1 MNKLKVMTIL
11 GTRPEIIR
19 LSRII
24 PKFDQSFDHVLV
36 HTGQNYDYELNEIFF
51 KDLDIRNP
59 DFYLNSSGENA
70 CQTMGNILIATDK
83 LLSDIKPDAVLV
95 LGDTNSCISILAAKK
110 RKISTFHFEAGNRCF
125 DFRVPEEINRKI
137 VDHIADIN
145 LTYSSIA
152 RDYLIKEGLREDL
165 IIKIGSPML
174 EVINFYKDKILNSD
188 ILIKMG
194 LKYKKYFLASIHREE
209 NLESNTF
216 ERIIKVLNFI
226 ASKYN
231 LPIILSTHPRTRK
244 RIMESINI
252 IINENI
258 KMIKPLSFSD
268 YNNLQINAKTVI
280 SDSGTIN
287 EESSILN
294 FPAINFRE
302 NHESPEAMEETSVI
316 MTGFK
321 QERVIQ
327 ALELLSDQKR
337 AEQRI
342 LNMVDDY
349 SYENVSEKLVRVIL
363 SYTDYV
369 QKTIWKNFKN

>member
-1 MNKLKVMTIL
+1 
-11 GTRPEIIR
+11 
-19 LSRII
+19 
-24 PKFDQSFDHVLV
+24 
-36 HTGQNYDYELNEIFF
+36 
-51 KDLDIRNP
+51 
-59 DFYLNSSGENA
+59 
-70 CQTMGNILIATDK
+70 
-83 LLSDIKPDAVLV
+83 
-95 LGDTNSCISILAAKK
+95 
-110 RKISTFHFEAGNRCF
+110 
-125 DFRVPEEINRKI
+125 
-137 VDHIADIN
+137 
-145 LTYSSIA
+145 
-152 RDYLIKEGLREDL
+152 
-165 IIKIGSPML
+165 ML
-174 EVINFYKDKILNSD
+174 EVINFYNDKILNSD

-252 IINENI
+252 INDNI

-268 YNNLQINAKTVI
+268 YNNLQINAKAVI

-302 NHESPEAMEETSVI
+302 NHERPEAMEETSVI
-316 MTGFK
+316 MTGFN

-327 ALELLSDQKR
+327 SLELVSNQKR

-342 LNMVDDY
+342 LNTVDDY
-349 SYENVSEKLVRVIL
+349 SYENVSEKLVRIIL

-369 QKTIWKNFKN
+369 QKIIWKNFNN

>member
-24 PKFDQSFDHVLV
+24 PKFDQIFDHVLV

-59 DFYLNSSGENA
+59 DFYLDSSGDNA

-110 RKISTFHFEAGNRCF
+110 RKISTFHYEAGNRCF

-137 VDHIADIN
+137 VDHVADIN

-188 ILIKMG
+188 ILREMG
-194 LKYKKYFLASIHREE
+194 LKYKNYFLASIHREE

-231 LPIILSTHPRTRK
+231 LPIILSTHPRTRM
-244 RIMESINI
+244 RIIESKI

-268 YNNLQINAKTVI
+268 YNNLQINSKVVI

-302 NHESPEAMEETSVI
+302 NHERPEAMEETSVI

-327 ALELLSDQKR
+327 ALELLFNQKR

-349 SYENVSEKLVRVIL
+349 SYENVSEKLVRIIL

-369 QKTIWKNFKN
+369 QKIIWKNFNN